1 MARYVVSIGQ
11 TAVATSP
18 GDLIEMIGLGSCAG
32 IFISVPGKIAVAA
45 HSLLAQ
51 PREGAAPEQPGKYV
65 ATAVPFLLE
74 ELAKAGVATARCKA
88 WVVGLRCHR
97 GTQYRPGHLAAA
109 EERVPSRRCTC
120 RRSLGAASDARLR
133 HGGVHLQ
140 CGERVMELCCTGFP
154 VRLRRHFAGTNRI
167 HEVS

>member
-74 ELAKAGVATARCKA
+74 ELAKAGVARARCKA
-88 WVVGLRCHR
+88 WVVGGAQMFTFGGSSDSAAIGERNTDLAISLLRR
-97 GTQYRPGHLAAA
+97 NGFRPDAAH
-109 EERVPSRRCTC
+109 V
-120 RRSLGAASDARLR
+120 
-133 HGGVHLQ
+133 GGVSARRATLDFDT
-140 CGERVMELCCTGFP
+140 GEFTSSVGK
-154 VRLRRHFAGTNRI
+154 G
-167 HEVS
+167 